1 MTGHIRRRGE
11 RSWELKFDVGRN
23 ERTGTRQTRYHNVK
37 GTKREAQAELTRLA
51 AQAVEGNYIHPTKTT
66 VAEFLDR
73 WLRDWAGSNVSP
85 KTFERYAQI
94 VASMSCH
101 TLARCRFRSSGRSS

>member
-37 GTKREAQAELTRLA
+37 GTKREAQAELTRLT
-51 AQAVEGNYIHPTKTT
+51 AQAVEGNYIHPAKTT
-66 VAEFLDR
+66 VRNFSI
-73 WLRDWAGSNVSP
+73 AGCVIGLAAMSARKLLSVMR
-85 KTFERYAQI
+85 KLF
-94 VASMSCH
+94 ASMSCR
-101 TLARCRFRSSGRSS
+101 TLARCQFRSSGRSN